1 MMKNPK
7 SPNQN
12 RNQPTNPK
20 CKNDIK
26 PCKKKKITE
35 RQRCSDNGGMEK
47 GKRIMEMS
55 HSLSTENVTPERI
68 WAIGFC

>member
-26 PCKKKKITE
+26 PCKKKL
-35 RQRCSDNGGMEK
+35 QRDK
-47 GKRIMEMS
+47 DALIME
-55 HSLSTENVTPERI
+55 EWRKGRGQWKCPI
-68 WAIGFC
+68 A